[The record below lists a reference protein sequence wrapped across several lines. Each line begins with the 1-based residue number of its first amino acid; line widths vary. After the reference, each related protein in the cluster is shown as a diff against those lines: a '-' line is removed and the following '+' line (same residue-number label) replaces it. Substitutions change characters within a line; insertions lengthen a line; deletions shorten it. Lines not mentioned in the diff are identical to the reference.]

1 MPHKYLMKE
10 FQEHSLTAASAESLM
25 QHVCERI
32 HVHIPR
38 YNWIGFYLVD
48 PKDVT
53 TLVLGPHV
61 GSFTPNAKIA
71 LHDGLCGRAA
81 STGRVLVS
89 DNVEEDSRCLR
100 PSDIVKAQI
109 SVPIMPVNKIVA
121 VFHVESYFMAAFKPA
136 QERDFVEGCGR
147 IVTKFLERTMVR
159 DLVNA

>member
-10 FQEHSLTAASAESLM
+10 FEESARTATSAEPLM
-25 QHVCERI
+25 QHVCQRI
-32 HVHIPR
+32 HAHIPR

-48 PKDVT
+48 PKDVA

-61 GSFTPNAKIA
+61 GSFSPNAKIA
-71 LHDGLCGRAA
+71 IHEGLCGRAA

-89 DNVEEDSRCLR
+89 DNVEEDPRCLR

-109 SVPIMPVNKIVA
+109 SVPIMPVGKTVA

-147 IVTKFLERTMVR
+147 ILTKFLERTMVR